1 MSKRILLCIM
11 DGWGISCGNEET
23 NAVKL
28 ANPVNFYKLK
38 ETEKY
43 TYKGKAHLNNGN
55 SLDIWIEYYDKTKYI
70 EVSLE

>member
-1 MSKRILLCIM
+1 MNKRVLLCIM
-11 DGWGISCGNEET
+11 DGWGISCGNDET

-43 TYKGKAHLNNGN
+43 TSTKHSGVKGGYFQLINN
-55 SLDIWIEYYDKTKYI
+55 
-70 EVSLE
+70 